1 MAIQAMDCDDTVGEI
16 PLARRHFSISQ
27 GPGIL
32 HLGSTTVV
40 KCFQP
45 KRSSVGLGLG
55 LRAGSA
61 IILGLGQI

>member
-1 MAIQAMDCDDTVGEI
+1 MAIQAMDCDNTVLEI
-16 PLARRHFSISQ
+16 PLARRHISISQ

-40 KCFQP
+40 ECFQP
-45 KRSSVGLGLG
+45 KRSSVGPR